1 MKRREFFHGLP
12 CLEHLPHRGF
22 RIGNIMIGIA
32 VTAVGLSSISRPDLT
47 GRERLFLGMFTVAF
61 LGLLWAQWGVASMSC
76 IAARPVLGAVVGFV
90 SALMA
95 LSMFVCLILLGLFF
109 PQAAALLSVTMLL
122 QVLYLTT
129 RE

>member
-1 MKRREFFHGLP
+1 MYETHDVSAEPLMKRREFFHGLP

-76 IAARPVLGAVVGFV
+76 IAARPRSWRSRWLRLRALAVCPCSF
-90 SALMA
+90 A
-95 LSMFVCLILLGLFF
+95 
-109 PQAAALLSVTMLL
+109 
-122 QVLYLTT
+122 
-129 RE
+129 